1 MVNRFRNPMALL
13 AVLAL
18 SATGACTYYETAPGV
33 YQTSAPTKFDRAWAA
48 AAGAFQ
54 DQGVPITT
62 QDRNAGY
69 ISGTRDGIEVI
80 ATIRTQ
86 ADGSVRVQF
95 DTRGNTNRDPELIH
109 RIDRAYDRL
118 MGR

>member
-1 MVNRFRNPMALL
+1 MNRIDNAMRLL

-18 SATGACTYYETAPGV
+18 CAAGACTYYETAPGV
-33 YQTSAPTKFDRAWAA
+33 YQTSAPSKFDRAWAA
-48 AAGAFQ
+48 ATGAFQ
-54 DQGVPITT
+54 DQGVSITA
-62 QDRNAGY
+62 QDRDAGY
-69 ISGTRDGIEVI
+69 LSGTRDGIEVI

-95 DTRGNTNRDPELIH
+95 DTRGDTNRDPELIH